1 MWLRRGMPSGIL
13 SGMPTDNDTKV
24 RENRLRRMAQRQG
37 FTLTKSRTRDPR
49 AQDYQTWIIAEAPT
63 HYHWGNVEAHGLDVD
78 EVEAWLL
85 EGD

>member
-1 MWLRRGMPSGIL
+1 MPSGIL

-37 FTLTKSRTRDPR
+37 FTLSKSRTRDPR
-49 AQDYQTWIIAEAPT
+49 AQDYQTWIIADAR
-63 HYHWGNVEAHGLDVD
+63 YNRVESYGLDVD
-78 EVEAWLL
+78 EVETWLL